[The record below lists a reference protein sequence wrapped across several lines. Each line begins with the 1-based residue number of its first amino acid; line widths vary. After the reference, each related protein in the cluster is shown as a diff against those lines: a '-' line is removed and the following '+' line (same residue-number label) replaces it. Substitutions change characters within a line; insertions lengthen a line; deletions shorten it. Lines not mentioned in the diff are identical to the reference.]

1 MKTGDA
7 KSRVY
12 GVVQHYGRPTTIS
25 IMVVFF
31 YPENFALFLL
41 KEGTSMKKIIPYII
55 ILIGLLV
62 VVYPFASNLYSSYW
76 ENQMLEE
83 AEVLLD
89 SGNADGS
96 SEEEDLSETVTI
108 NFSEMNQALADE
120 EEPKE
125 EPDEGEQAT
134 KDPAKRTPIVEGPT
148 DNDIENLERGA
159 VIGKIEIPSIDVNL
173 PLLFG
178 SDGKTLDRGAGQ
190 IIGTA
195 APGEIGNTAI
205 AGHRANR
212 DGRFFYRLNE
222 LDVGDE
228 IIIQTQ
234 KGTFTYTVYATKIVD
249 PTDLSVLNHNKTDRV
264 VTLITCHPRYTAD
277 YRLIVHG
284 QLTKGNSL

>member
-1 MKTGDA
+1 
-7 KSRVY
+7 
-12 GVVQHYGRPTTIS
+12 
-25 IMVVFF
+25 
-31 YPENFALFLL
+31 
-41 KEGTSMKKIIPYII
+41 MKKKIPYLLII
-55 ILIGLLV
+55 IGLLV
-62 VVYPFASNLYSSYW
+62 IIYPLASNLYSSYW
-76 ENQMLEE
+76 EKQMLEE
-83 AEVLLD
+83 AEALLNVD
-89 SGNADGS
+89 RS
-96 SEEEDLSETVTI
+96 SLNEEDLSQTVTH
-108 NFSEMNQALADE
+108 NFTQMNQALE
-120 EEPKE
+120 EEIEAEEAPESKE
-125 EPDEGEQAT
+125 EPLSTERSTSPND
-134 KDPAKRTPIVEGPT
+134 GPS
-148 DNDIENLERGA
+148 DNDIDYIGRGE

-195 APGEIGNTAI
+195 APGEIGNTGI

-222 LDVGDE
+222 LDIGDE

-249 PTDLSVLNHNKTDRV
+249 PTDLSVLNRNQTDRV

-284 QLTKGNSL
+284 KLTKGNTL